1 MKASSNFQISGNAFG
16 KIQGI
21 SNIFPS
27 DPANEDTVLFLKNP
41 DVETHAKYQNN
52 YGRVQDSTKSHINHF
67 RNGHQHNKN
76 DATHNHDM
84 KNVLAGSPIRG

>member
-1 MKASSNFQISGNAFG
+1 M
-16 KIQGI
+16 
-21 SNIFPS
+21 FPS
-27 DPANEDTVLFLKNP
+27 DPVNEDTVLFLKNT
-41 DVETHAKYQNN
+41 DGETHAKYQNN

-67 RNGHQHNKN
+67 RNGHKN